1 MDVQLEEPYGLGD
14 MFIEDVN
21 FDQIND
27 VVSFHF
33 DCSNIIEIIDGSS
46 PYTMHNMI
54 QSSKW
59 NSTIIESHGSHYEVE
74 ALQILLMVMSGSHDS
89 GKDCKPNHIWIFSQ
103 NYFLFMISLDVN
115 PFLKYVW

>member
-1 MDVQLEEPYGLGD
+1 LDVQLEEPYGLGD

-54 QSSKW
+54 QSSK
-59 NSTIIESHGSHYEVE
+59 
-74 ALQILLMVMSGSHDS
+74 
-89 GKDCKPNHIWIFSQ
+89 
-103 NYFLFMISLDVN
+103 
-115 PFLKYVW
+115 